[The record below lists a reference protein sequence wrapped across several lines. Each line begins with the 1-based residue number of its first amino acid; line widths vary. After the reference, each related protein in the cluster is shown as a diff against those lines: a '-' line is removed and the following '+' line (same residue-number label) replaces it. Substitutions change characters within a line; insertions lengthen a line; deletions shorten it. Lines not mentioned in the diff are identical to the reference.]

1 MSNAFRRLWLGL
13 TLIIAASGFLLLS
26 DWKQRAAG
34 PHALPAVAIF
44 KFNSVKLLDDGVK
57 GVLDQL
63 KENGYEAGRNITVD
77 QFNAENDMATA
88 NSIAKEIASGGK
100 YGYVVSVSTNCL
112 QAVANANLAGKVKHV
127 FGVVADPV
135 VAKVGVS
142 ATDPMDHPKHMV
154 GIGSLMPAGEIMESA
169 RQFNPRI
176 QRFGLPWNPSQA
188 NSERFTRMARETAK
202 KMGLELLE
210 AAVDNTNAVGETT
223 GSLVARGAE
232 AILAL
237 GDLTV
242 ALGID
247 SVVAEARKGKIPVLS
262 VMPDTVTHG
271 ALYAS
276 GPNYYAIGKQMGDLL
291 TRVIKG
297 EDTAKIPI
305 LYDMPKGVAINLTA
319 LHGLKQ
325 QWTIPPE
332 VIAKAVTVIR

>member
-1 MSNAFRRLWLGL
+1 
-13 TLIIAASGFLLLS
+13 
-26 DWKQRAAG
+26 
-34 PHALPAVAIF
+34 
-44 KFNSVKLLDDGVK
+44 
-57 GVLDQL
+57 
-63 KENGYEAGRNITVD
+63 
-77 QFNAENDMATA
+77 
-88 NSIAKEIASGGK
+88 
-100 YGYVVSVSTNCL
+100 
-112 QAVANANLAGKVKHV
+112 
-127 FGVVADPV
+127 
-135 VAKVGVS
+135 
-142 ATDPMDHPKHMV
+142 
-154 GIGSLMPAGEIMESA
+154 MESA